1 VAFIKIKK
9 STMTTHIGA
18 LNFSLFLHG
27 TQKMFSPP
35 PSKKLC
41 ANIECL
47 YIGNFMADSSDIS
60 NKFSH
65 DRLIFTC
72 YPNWISVVQGPFLCV
87 RKYRKNVAEGKLHPH
102 FQQCSKRWLGV
113 PAPADRE
120 CRWQRRGR
128 AVDERVGC

>member
-1 VAFIKIKK
+1 
-9 STMTTHIGA
+9 MHIAA

-60 NKFSH
+60 NKFSLN
-65 DRLIFTC
+65 RLICTC
-72 YPNWISVVQGPFLCV
+72 YLNWISVVQGPFLRV
-87 RKYRKNVAEGKLHPH
+87 RKYRKNITEAKLHPH
-102 FQQCSKRWLGV
+102 FRQCSKRCLANQGMSV
-113 PAPADRE
+113 AAKGG
-120 CRWQRRGR
+120 RWMRGWVME
-128 AVDERVGC
+128 ARVS